1 MAEWRKGAIGAWK
14 NAKGTFDP
22 AKAERVLAEQ
32 NLYDFIDALK
42 EAGAL

>member
-1 MAEWRKGAIGAWK
+1 MAKRCNRGME

-32 NLYDFIDALK
+32 NLYDFIDDLK